1 MDFKVSLFVLNV
13 SYGLAYQPT
22 QPAPVCSLA
31 HSQLG
36 RLVTESGPKVKMEVD
51 W

>member
-1 MDFKVSLFVLNV
+1 MGFKVSLFVLNV

-31 HSQLG
+31 HSLG
-36 RLVTESGPKVKMEVD
+36 RLVNESGPKVKMED